1 MPIWSVRL
9 TVTREAQTMTKVSGH
24 PILHALWL
32 SLGSASAQGLA
43 RFAYALMLP
52 SMKDSLGWT
61 FAQAGGMNSANAAG
75 YLVGA
80 FMANFVL
87 MRWSPRSTFIASALI
102 TSASL
107 IAMGGASQFWVLLA
121 FRLVG
126 GISSAVLFIAGG
138 VLGAQLASV
147 DRSRS
152 GLLLAIYYGGVGIG
166 VILSG
171 ICIPWLLA
179 SSLVNQWR
187 WAWVLLGV
195 LSLLPAIFALL
206 FRLPASVNPQ
216 PGKSTR
222 AVGLFRLA
230 PALISY
236 LLFGAGY
243 IGYMTFVISTLRE
256 SGMGSWQFVSSF
268 WVLLGLAIFVSSWV
282 WAWLLD
288 RSESGRGLALLQV
301 VVCAGAVLPVLSTH
315 PWAMLGSAA
324 LFGGSFLMVVS
335 GTTALVR
342 KALPKERW
350 SQGIVAFTIAFALGQ
365 MVGPTLT
372 GKVLDVSQS
381 STTGLAVSVLL
392 VGIAAVVALLQR
404 RVSTP
409 KVSKGEPPTPAM
421 RRA

>member
-1 MPIWSVRL
+1 M
-9 TVTREAQTMTKVSGH
+9 TRFWGH

-32 SLGSASAQGLA
+32 SLGAASSQGLA

-75 YLVGA
+75 YLLGA
-80 FMANFVL
+80 LVANPVL
-87 MRWSPRSTFIASALI
+87 KRWSPRFAFIASALV
-102 TSASL
+102 TSVSLMASGSASHY
-107 IAMGGASQFWVLLA
+107 WVLLA
-121 FRLVG
+121 LRLAG

-152 GLLLAIYYGGVGIG
+152 GLLLGIYYGGVGIG

-179 SSLVNQWR
+179 STLPDQWR
-187 WAWVLLGV
+187 WAWVLLGI
-195 LSLLPAIFALL
+195 LSLLPAIFAVW
-206 FRLPASVNPQ
+206 FRLPTS
-216 PGKSTR
+216 
-222 AVGLFRLA
+222 AVPSLPTSAGAAGLSRLA
-230 PALISY
+230 PVLVSY

-243 IGYMTFVISTLRE
+243 IGYMTFVITTLRE
-256 SGMGSWQFVSSF
+256 GGMDSWQFVSGF
-268 WVLLGLAIFVSSWV
+268 WGLLGLAIFLSSWV

-288 RSESGRGLALLQV
+288 KSESGGGLALLQV
-301 VVCAGAVLPVLSTH
+301 IVCAGALLPIISTH
-315 PWAMLGSAA
+315 PVAMLASAL

-350 SQGIVAFTIAFALGQ
+350 PQGIVAFTVAFALGQ

-381 STTGLAVSVLL
+381 SAAGLGVSVIL
-392 VGIAAVVALLQR
+392 VGIAAVVAMLQP
-404 RVSTP
+404 RVS
-409 KVSKGEPPTPAM
+409 GAE
-421 RRA
+421 